1 MSDPSNATTI
11 ISSRPNAASMT
22 PPGELLGRALQTDVG
37 SGSAGS
43 WVPPSVEEM
52 AALLPQFEITALIDR
67 GGMAAVYL
75 GRQAGIDRAVAV
87 KVMPAEL
94 AVDEEF
100 VARFRREVRTLGK
113 LQHPGIVSVYDSG
126 QTSAGHLYFVM
137 EHVGGGNLARLI
149 APSLLSSE
157 QALELTMQICEAL
170 QYAHSQGVIHR
181 DIKPQNVLM
190 TTDGRAK
197 LADFGLARPLHPE
210 ATTVTRGHVS
220 MGTLAYMAPEQ
231 YAGMELDQRADIYAL
246 GVMLYEM
253 LTGTRPQG
261 AFEPP
266 SHKARV
272 DVRLDEVVMKAMRQE
287 PERRYQNVSELQQA
301 VSTIR
306 QGPATSPAK
315 PLPRRSSSSTLTNW
329 LVGGLAV
336 PVIGFLGFIVW
347 QVMQVNQKHEK
358 RLAAEPMAEVIPT
371 PPAIVTKALEAPPA
385 TLPAPVTAPTPVLGN
400 DEASRVFVLLQKR
413 CGECHGKD
421 SESPDEFAFI
431 DDFTELRKSSY
442 LDFKTPENSMLY
454 IQVRSADMPL
464 KTKADREAK
473 RKPTPFTDEENA
485 LLLSWIKAG
494 APDPGG
500 SAQAPVIE
508 APPPE
513 PARSVISLN
522 AEIRAVLD
530 DLQSLPADVAADTRY
545 VSLAFAHNNSKEV
558 TAKQLDLMRQ
568 GVRKV
573 LNSLS
578 TSPRIA
584 TFEEVGPE
592 KVLFR
597 VRLHDLGWDSAL
609 WDRITSFY
617 PFAVETSLSAALQIK
632 TSSVRAD
639 WLAATATRAPLY
651 NDLLRLPG
659 HQQELEARLGM
670 DVFKNLASGHAVRSG
685 FTKSGVSRHNRLAER
700 HEMGAYAGYYWLS
713 YDFKESGG
721 RANLHTNPL
730 GPEAAHL
737 LGGTRAFEHA
747 GGEIVFSLPNGLNG
761 YYVSDVTG
769 KRLDGAVPTEIVSDR
784 TNATGRAEVS
794 NAMACMICHDQG
806 IKPLP
811 HDEIRAL
818 SVSYGAEEQRHV
830 EALHPP
836 QSKIDEVVQQ
846 DTQRFLAALQSAGI
860 TADGGSEPVAV
871 LFKHYDR
878 ILTLPQAAAEI
889 GLTADDFQK
898 QLSTQIGLFDVKTLL
913 EGDGMSREHFL
924 DKFADIIT
932 RLNLGTVNGA
942 VALPVIAI
950 AGREEN
956 LTRGRP
962 IAVKLT
968 TDKTTY
974 RDGEVPIIRVQVSAP
989 AYLRLKYRD
998 ASGAVTLLFP
1008 NSDMPDVPIQPEQPV
1023 QLLPNPA
1030 GGIPFARVSGPVYGR
1045 EELQAIV
1052 SDRPFGDGAA
1062 LAGSFSKGAS
1072 FADDETHDMQA
1083 AISKAIRLI
1092 TRTSN
1097 ASNATFGTTPATAPA
1112 VGLDR
1117 LVLHTSP

>member
-1 MSDPSNATTI
+1 MRRVLEPDTGT
-11 ISSRPNAASMT
+11 
-22 PPGELLGRALQTDVG
+22 GRAWE
-37 SGSAGS
+37 A
-43 WVPPSVEEM
+43 PSVEEM
-52 AALLPQFEITALIDR
+52 AALLPQFEITELIGR

-75 GRQAGIDRAVAV
+75 GRQGGIDRAVAV
-87 KVMPAEL
+87 KVMPAGL
-94 AVDEEF
+94 AGEEEF
-100 VARFRREVRTLGK
+100 VARFRREVRTLGR

-126 QTSAGHLYFVM
+126 QTSAGHPYFVM
-137 EHVGGGNLARLI
+137 EHVGGGTLGKLI
-149 APSLLSSE
+149 STALLSPE
-157 QALELTMQICEAL
+157 QVLELTLQICDAL
-170 QYAHSQGVIHR
+170 QYAHSQHVIHR

-190 TTDGRAK
+190 TPDGRAK

-210 ATTVTRGHVS
+210 ATVLTRANVT
-220 MGTLAYMAPEQ
+220 MGTMAYMAPEQ
-231 YAGMELDQRADIYAL
+231 CAGMELDQRADIYAL

-253 LTGTRPQG
+253 LTGSRPQG

-306 QGPATSPAK
+306 QGPVTASAK
-315 PLPRRSSSSTLTNW
+315 PLPRRSSSSTFTNW
-329 LVGGLAV
+329 LAGGLAL

-347 QVMQVNQKHEK
+347 QVMQANQQHEK
-358 RLAAEPMAEVIPT
+358 TPPAEPMVEAPPP
-371 PPAIVTKALEAPPA
+371 PPAIVTKAVETPPEP
-385 TLPAPVTAPTPVLGN
+385 TPAPVAAPAPVLGN

-413 CGECHGKD
+413 CGECHGQD

-431 DDFTELRKSSY
+431 DHFAELRKSSY
-442 LDFKTPENSMLY
+442 LDFKTPENSTLY
-454 IQVRSADMPL
+454 VQVRSADMPL

-473 RKPTPFTDEENA
+473 RKPVPFTDEENA

-508 APPPE
+508 TAHPE
-513 PARSVISLN
+513 PARSIISLN

-545 VSLAFAHNNSKEV
+545 VSLAFAHNNSTEV

-578 TSPRIA
+578 TNPRIA
-584 TFEEVGPE
+584 VFEEVGPD
-592 KVLFR
+592 KVLI
-597 VRLHDLGWDSAL
+597 RLRLRDLGWDASL

-632 TSSVRAD
+632 TPSVRAD

-651 NDLLRLPG
+651 NDLLRLPA
-659 HQQELEARLGM
+659 HQQELEARLGV

-700 HEMGAYAGYYWLS
+700 HEMNAYAGYYWLS

-730 GPEAAHL
+730 GPDAARL

-769 KRLDGAVPTEIVSDR
+769 QRLDGAVPTEIVSDR

-806 IKPLP
+806 IKQLP
-811 HDEIRAL
+811 RDEIRAL
-818 SVSYGAEEQRHV
+818 SVTYGAEEQRLV

-836 QSKIDEVVQQ
+836 QEKIDAMVKE
-846 DTQRFLAALQSAGI
+846 DTQRFLAALKAAGI
-860 TADGGSEPVAV
+860 TAEGGSEPVAV

-878 ILTLPQAAAEI
+878 NVTLPQAAAEI
-889 GLTADDFQK
+889 GLTADDLQK
-898 QLSTQIGLFDVKTLL
+898 QLTSQISLFDVKTLL

-932 RLNLGTVNGA
+932 RLNLGTVNGS
-942 VALPVIAI
+942 VALPELVI
-950 AGREEN
+950 AGREEGI
-956 LTRGRP
+956 TRGRP

-968 TDKTTY
+968 TDKPTY

-1008 NSDMPDVPIQPEQPV
+1008 NSDMPDVPIQPGQPV
-1023 QLLPNPA
+1023 QLLPNPRA
-1030 GGIPFARVSGPVYGR
+1030 GIPFAKVSGPVYGR

-1052 SDRPFGDGAA
+1052 SDRPFGDGAS

-1083 AISKAIRLI
+1083 AIAKAIRLI

-1097 ASNATFGTTPATAPA
+1097 TSNATFGTTPTAAPA

-1117 LVLHTSP
+1117 LVLHTAP

>member
-1 MSDPSNATTI
+1 MSDPSTSTTI
-11 ISSRPNAASMT
+11 ITST
-22 PPGELLGRALQTDVG
+22 PAVPPAELMRRVLESDTGTGRAWE
-37 SGSAGS
+37 A
-43 WVPPSVEEM
+43 PSVEEM
-52 AALLPQFEITALIDR
+52 AALLPQFEITELIGR

-87 KVMPAEL
+87 KVMPAGL
-94 AVDEEF
+94 AGEEEF
-100 VARFRREVRTLGK
+100 VARFRREVRTLGR

-126 QTSAGHLYFVM
+126 QTSAGHPYFVM
-137 EHVGGGNLARLI
+137 EHVGGGTLGKLI
-149 APSLLSSE
+149 STALLSPE
-157 QALELTMQICEAL
+157 QVLELTLQICDAL
-170 QYAHSQGVIHR
+170 QYAHSQHVIHR

-190 TTDGRAK
+190 TPDGRAK

-210 ATTVTRGHVS
+210 ATVLTRANVT
-220 MGTLAYMAPEQ
+220 MGTVAYMAPEQ
-231 YAGMELDQRADIYAL
+231 CAGMELDQRADIYAL

-253 LTGTRPQG
+253 LTGSRPQG

-287 PERRYQNVSELQQA
+287 PERRYQNVSELQEA

-306 QGPATSPAK
+306 QGPASVSDK
-315 PLPRRSSSSTLTNW
+315 PQPRRQSTSTFTNW
-329 LVGGLAV
+329 LAGGLAL

-347 QVMQVNQKHEK
+347 QVMQANQQHEK
-358 RLAAEPMAEVIPT
+358 TPPAEPMVEAPPP
-371 PPAIVTKALEAPPA
+371 PPAIVTKAVETPPEPK
-385 TLPAPVTAPTPVLGN
+385 PAPVAAPAPVLGN

-413 CGECHGKD
+413 CGECHGQD

-431 DDFTELRKSSY
+431 DHFAELRKSSY
-442 LDFKTPENSMLY
+442 LDFKTPENSTLY
-454 IQVRSADMPL
+454 VQVRSADMPL

-473 RKPTPFTDEENA
+473 RKPVPFTDEENA

-508 APPPE
+508 TAPPE
-513 PARSVISLN
+513 PARSIISLN

-545 VSLAFAHNNSKEV
+545 VSLAFAHNNSTEV

-578 TSPRIA
+578 TNPRIA
-584 TFEEVGPE
+584 VFEEVGPD
-592 KVLFR
+592 KVLI
-597 VRLHDLGWDSAL
+597 RLRLRDLGWDAAL

-632 TSSVRAD
+632 TPSVRAD

-651 NDLLRLPG
+651 NDLLRLPA
-659 HQQELEARLGM
+659 HQQELEARLGV

-700 HEMGAYAGYYWLS
+700 HEMNAYAGYYWLS

-730 GPEAAHL
+730 GPDAARL

-769 KRLDGAVPTEIVSDR
+769 QRLDGAVPTEIVSDR

-806 IKPLP
+806 IKQLP
-811 HDEIRAL
+811 RDEIRAL
-818 SVSYGAEEQRHV
+818 SVTYGAEEQRLV

-836 QSKIDEVVQQ
+836 QEKIDAMVKE
-846 DTQRFLAALQSAGI
+846 DTQRFLAALKAAGI
-860 TADGGSEPVAV
+860 TAEGGSEPVAV

-878 ILTLPQAAAEI
+878 NVTLPQAAAEI
-889 GLTADDFQK
+889 GLTADDLQK
-898 QLSTQIGLFDVKTLL
+898 QLTSQISLFDVKTLL

-932 RLNLGTVNGA
+932 RLNLGTVNGS
-942 VALPVIAI
+942 VALPELVI
-950 AGREEN
+950 AGREEGI
-956 LTRGRP
+956 TRGRP

-968 TDKTTY
+968 TDKPTY

-1008 NSDMPDVPIQPEQPV
+1008 NSDMPDVPIQPGQPV
-1023 QLLPNPA
+1023 QLLPNPRA
-1030 GGIPFARVSGPVYGR
+1030 GIPFAKVSGPVYGR

-1052 SDRPFGDGAA
+1052 SDRPFGDGAS

-1083 AISKAIRLI
+1083 AIAKAIRLI

-1097 ASNATFGTTPATAPA
+1097 TSNATFGTTPDAAPA

-1117 LVLHTSP
+1117 LVLHTAP